1 MTTPLTREHD
11 GASSTCDAVLRPAT
25 VLDLPFVNGLA
36 AQAFGAYGDYSG
48 VLPAWLADPRVQ
60 TVLAEDER
68 ARPLGFAMLAPR
80 PPRRITL
87 ALGGELLAIAV
98 VGHRRR
104 RGIGR
109 LLLEEVE
116 RRARAA
122 RMRELRLSTA
132 ATNLV
137 ARRLYASLGF
147 AVLTQY
153 VRFYPSGQ
161 SALEMAK
168 RL

>member
-1 MTTPLTREHD
+1 MTPSTRD
-11 GASSTCDAVLRPAT
+11 DAAAPPGCGVVLRPGT
-25 VLDLPFVNGLA
+25 TQDLPFVNTLA
-36 AQAFGAYGDYSG
+36 AQAFVAYGDYSG
-48 VLPAWLADPRVQ
+48 VLPAWLADPGVQ
-60 TVLAEDER
+60 TVLAEDEQ

-80 PPRRITL
+80 PPRRLTL
-87 ALGGELLAIAV
+87 AVGGELLAIAV
-98 VGHRRR
+98 VGDRRR

-109 LLLEEVE
+109 LLVEEVE

>member
-1 MTTPLTREHD
+1 MRSLALR
-11 GASSTCDAVLRPAT
+11 DATNA
-25 VLDLPFVNGLA
+25 DLLFVSDLSR
-36 AQAFGAYGDYSG
+36 QAFGRYGDYSG
-48 VLPAWLADPRVQ
+48 VLPDWLADPCVQ
-60 TVLAEDER
+60 TILAEEPCGR
-68 ARPLGFAMLAPR
+68 QVGFAMLGAR
-80 PPRRITL
+80 PPRRLTFDV
-87 ALGGELLAIAV
+87 GGELLAIAV
-98 VGHRRR
+98 IVECRRE
-104 RGIGR
+104 GIGR
-109 LLLEEVE
+109 LLVQEIE

-122 RMRELRLSTA
+122 KMRELRLSTA

-147 AVLTQY
+147 AVLAHY

>member
-1 MTTPLTREHD
+1 MTTIALRD
-11 GASSTCDAVLRPAT
+11 GGAA
-25 VLDLPFVNGLA
+25 DLEFVSALS
-36 AQAFGAYGDYSG
+36 QQVFGHYGDYSG
-48 VLPAWLADPRVQ
+48 ILPEWLANPAVQ
-60 TVLAEDER
+60 TILAEDGDR
-68 ARPLGFAMLAPR
+68 RRVGFAMLGMR
-80 PPRRITL
+80 PPRRLTL
-87 ALGGELLAIAV
+87 YAGGELLAVAV
-98 VGHRRR
+98 VAERRR
-104 RGIGR
+104 QGIGR
-109 LLLEEVE
+109 LLVLEIE

-122 RMRELRLSTA
+122 KMRELRLSTA

-153 VRFYPSGQ
+153 ARFYPSGQ

>member
-1 MTTPLTREHD
+1 MSAIAFRDGNASDLT
-11 GASSTCDAVLRPAT
+11 
-25 VLDLPFVNGLA
+25 FVNELSRL
-36 AQAFGAYGDYSG
+36 AFGRYGDYSG
-48 VLPAWLADPRVQ
+48 ILPDWLADPSVQ
-60 TVLAEDER
+60 TILAEHEER
-68 ARPLGFAMLAPR
+68 PVGFAMLGAR
-80 PPRRITL
+80 PPRRL
-87 ALGGELLAIAV
+87 ALHLGGELLAIAV
-98 VGHRRR
+98 AADHRR

-109 LLLEEVE
+109 QLVLEIE

-122 RMRELRLSTA
+122 KMRELRLSTA

-147 AVLTQY
+147 AVLTHY
-153 VRFYPSGQ
+153 ARFYPSGQ